1 MKPRSGKRPDAARG
15 PGLGSHTS
23 TEERVKEKHNM
34 QLSKWIRQVLLLA
47 VAAALAAQ
55 AQEPITTANAMGR
68 VVKKVAPAYPT
79 AARQL
84 NVTGSQ
90 DVEIVVDE
98 QGNVIDAKVLKGNA
112 LFTQSTLA
120 AVKEWKFTPLVKD
133 GQPVKFSAVL
143 TFSYT
148 K

>member
-1 MKPRSGKRPDAARG
+1 
-15 PGLGSHTS
+15 
-23 TEERVKEKHNM
+23 M
-34 QLSKWIRQVLLLA
+34 QLSRRIRYALLVIVVAA
-47 VAAALAAQ
+47 VAAP
-55 AQEPITTANAMGR
+55 AQESITTANAMGR

-84 NVTGSQ
+84 NVTGTQ

-98 QGNVIDAKVLKGNA
+98 QGNVVDAKVLKGNA
-112 LFTQSTLA
+112 LFTQASLA

-133 GQPVKFSAVL
+133 GQPVKFTTVI
-143 TFSYT
+143 TFNYT